1 MTNSRLKICR
11 LFVLLIMQKDK
22 KTVELIRQD
31 FDLSLDLRADEKELL
46 RILSDRIA
54 QLIAERPEY
63 LFSLLYRLDVSEE
76 KVHKALSNL
85 EEKPANILLAEL
97 VLQRQK
103 QRAATRLAYKQKP
116 LDDEMAW

>member
-1 MTNSRLKICR
+1 MTNSRQIFSR

-31 FDLSLDLRADEKELL
+31 FDLSLDLRVDEKELL
-46 RILSDRIA
+46 SVLSDRIA

-76 KVHKALSNL
+76 KVHEALSNL
-85 EEKPANILLAEL
+85 DEKPANVLLAEL